1 MNVAQQ
7 TGASDCGLY
16 ALAIL
21 TCLANNMD
29 PTTVVFDNEELRPHL
44 AKILETRKIAPFPV
58 SKHRKPANPVGKV
71 QSCLVYCHCRL
82 PDDGEQMVCCD
93 NCDEWFH
100 SACECLDSS
109 VSSATWY
116 CRNCI

>member
-58 SKHRKPANPVGKV
+58 SKHRKPANSVGKV
-71 QSCLVYCHCRL
+71 QSCLVYCPVGCL
-82 PDDGEQMVCCD
+82 MMVSKWCVVTIVM
-93 NCDEWFH
+93 NGFTV
-100 SACECLDSS
+100 L
-109 VSSATWY
+109 V
-116 CRNCI
+116 NV